1 MLLSSVTNG
10 GLVLIADQIL
20 KWIQK
25 YETIVIHRHVRPD
38 PDALG
43 SQGGLACLIR
53 DNFPEKKVY
62 TVGEEA
68 DSLRFLL
75 PMDRADDADYSNA
88 LVIVCDTANRERISD
103 SRFASGA
110 HLIKID
116 HHPVVDSYGDPEWVD
131 TGASS
136 TSEMITSIYLSHP
149 EFKMSE
155 SAARLLFAGI
165 VGDTGRFQF
174 SNVTSETFLA
184 AAALVKHPF
193 DRQAFFNNLYKRDLA
208 LARLNGYV
216 LQHFTLTDEGVG
228 FIKLPLDLVH
238 SFNLESSDASML
250 VNCFSDV
257 EHLKT
262 WVLFSEEKDL
272 IRARLRSKGPVIN
285 QLAEAYH
292 GGGHPLASGAT
303 VYSWEEADRLIADL
317 QTLCRQ

>member
-1 MLLSSVTNG
+1 M
-10 GLVLIADQIL
+10 IIDQIL
-20 KWIQK
+20 EWIQK
-25 YETIVIHRHVRPD
+25 YETIIIHRHVRPD

-62 TVGEEA
+62 TVGEMT

-75 PMDRADDADYSNA
+75 PMDTPDDAVYANA

-103 SRFASGA
+103 TRFGKGA
-110 HLIKID
+110 RLIKID
-116 HHPVVDSYGDPEWVD
+116 HHPVVDSYGDPEWVK
-131 TGASS
+131 TSASS
-136 TSEMITSIYLSHP
+136 TSEMITSIYGTHP
-149 EFKMSE
+149 ELKMTE

-193 DRQAFFNNLYKRDLA
+193 DRQAFFNNLYKRSLS

-216 LQHFTLTDEGVG
+216 LQHFTLTEEGVG
-228 FIKLPLDLVH
+228 FIKLPLDLVR

-257 EHLKT
+257 EHLKA
-262 WVLFSEEKDL
+262 WVLFSEEEDL
-272 IRARLRSKGPVIN
+272 IRVRLRSKGPVIN
-285 QLAEAYH
+285 RLAEVYH
-292 GGGHPLASGAT
+292 GGGHPLAAGAT
-303 VYSWEEADRLIADL
+303 VHGWEEADRLISDL
-317 QTLCRQ
+317 QAICRQ